1 MSLTPEVLY
10 LGFLWYV
17 VFLFSTVCHEA
28 AHALMARRLG
38 DSTAYLGGQ
47 ASLNPVPH
55 MQREPV
61 GMILIPW
68 VSYLLGGWM
77 MGWASVPMDP
87 YWIMRHPKKGSWV
100 SIAGPL
106 ANFSLAIITAVIIR
120 ICVLAG
126 VLQLPRTLSWEAV
139 IVGATPATE
148 GLATFLSLMFS
159 LNLLLGLFNLVPV
172 PPLDGYS
179 SLGLFLSESAAAK
192 LQEWRME
199 YSRFSFLGILVA
211 WRLFDVIGFEVFWK
225 VAILFLYA

>member
-1 MSLTPEVLY
+1 MNLTPEVLY

-28 AHALMARRLG
+28 AHAWMAKRLG

-47 ASLNPVPH
+47 VSLNPIPH
-55 MQREPV
+55 IQREPV
-61 GMILIPW
+61 GMLLIPW

-87 YWIMRHPKKGSWV
+87 YWIMRNPKKGSWV

-106 ANFSLAIITAVIIR
+106 ANFALALITAIVIR
-120 ICVLAG
+120 IG
-126 VLQLPRTLSWEAV
+126 VIVGLLRLPSSLSWEGV
-139 IVGATPATE
+139 IAGATPGTE

-179 SLGLFLSESAAAK
+179 ALGLLLPENAAAK

-199 YSRFSFLGILVA
+199 YARFSFLGILIA
-211 WRLFDVIGFEVFWK
+211 WRLFDTIGFKLFWGF
-225 VAILFLYA
+225 AILILYT